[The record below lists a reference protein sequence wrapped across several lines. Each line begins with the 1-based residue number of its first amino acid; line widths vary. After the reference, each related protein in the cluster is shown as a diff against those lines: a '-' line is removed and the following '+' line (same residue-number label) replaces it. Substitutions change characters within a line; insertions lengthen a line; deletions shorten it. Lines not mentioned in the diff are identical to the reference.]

1 MEIEEGGRKTEEL
14 VLSLLQALSY
24 LFTEVSDCLHRQAK
38 MKLPGKLGLLSL
50 PESIHED
57 LKEFPLPCLKATSPR

>member
-1 MEIEEGGRKTEEL
+1 MEIEEGRRKTEEQ

-24 LFTEVSDCLHRQAK
+24 FFTEVSDCLHRQAK

-50 PESIHED
+50 PESIQ
-57 LKEFPLPCLKATSPR
+57 